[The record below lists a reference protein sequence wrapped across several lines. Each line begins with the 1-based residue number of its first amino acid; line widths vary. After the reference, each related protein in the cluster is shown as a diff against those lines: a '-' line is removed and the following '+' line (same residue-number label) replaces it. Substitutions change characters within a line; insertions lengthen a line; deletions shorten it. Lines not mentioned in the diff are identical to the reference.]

1 MFGCASNSGMEF
13 EKQPVKDIQFV
24 SLVQSNETRRQVRRE
39 RVTIRPYSTSH
50 VRNRTSHREDPWMT
64 TTQQSAPRRRHRRR
78 TTDSHR
84 RADIQGLRMV
94 AVLLVIVDHLFGWP
108 RGGFI
113 GVDVFFVVS
122 GFLITGLLLREYD
135 RTQTISF
142 AGFYRR
148 RIRRIV
154 PIATLVLAITCAA
167 GALVYSPSRA
177 ASIGMDAV
185 WAFFFASNW
194 RFAIEGTDYFNADAA
209 VSPLQHYWSLSV
221 EEQFY
226 FVWPALMLGIGVLVT
241 RRSWHS
247 NVKRILS
254 ATVMGVIVAASFVW
268 ALHETATDQAWAYF
282 STFTRVWELGVGAL
296 LAIGAGWVARLPRTA
311 RAPLAWCGLA
321 AIGVGAI
328 VISESGSFPAP
339 SAALPVLG
347 AAMVIAAGTGGAT
360 TFFAPLTNKV
370 SVYVGDIS
378 YSLYLWHWPVIV
390 ILGSLM
396 DMSAYYYVTVVFATF
411 GFSVASY
418 HFVEDL
424 IRRSNFLEPRAVRAE
439 ATRNR
444 TNRLSKK
451 SYPPAMRYAGLGAL
465 TLVTVAVAA
474 FSLQPLD
481 PPATPPARA
490 VADSAIASDEIAI
503 PTGPAQSA
511 LAAEIDAAVN
521 ATEWPALTPT
531 MDEAISGAQAPSG
544 IAECGLVDR
553 PGAEQCTWGAADAPK
568 TIMILGDSMA
578 MSFVQ
583 PIKNFA
589 ETSGGQWK
597 ARSEAM
603 FGCTFVDMDVST
615 QDADTSA
622 ACPAR
627 KAAAIAAV
635 NEVRPDVVI
644 ITNLHT
650 DIAAEQWIP
659 GVKRLTDQFSAN
671 VGEILILSAPP
682 DDKKPADCYT
692 RTSKPVDCL
701 SRVTDTWKA
710 RSRADRN
717 LAYRVGGT
725 YVDTRSLFCTP
736 DNYCPSFV
744 GTTPMKSDSAHMT
757 IEYAANV
764 SPAFAEMLGANDV

>member
-1 MFGCASNSGMEF
+1 
-13 EKQPVKDIQFV
+13 
-24 SLVQSNETRRQVRRE
+24 
-39 RVTIRPYSTSH
+39 
-50 VRNRTSHREDPWMT
+50 MT
-64 TTQQSAPRRRHRRR
+64 TTQPSAARRRHRRR
-78 TTDSHR
+78 ITDSHR
-84 RADIQGLRMV
+84 RSDIQGLRMV

-122 GFLITGLLLREYD
+122 GFLITGLLVREYD
-135 RTQTISF
+135 KTGTISF
-142 AGFYRR
+142 SGFYRR
-148 RIRRIV
+148 RVRRIV
-154 PIATLVLAITCAA
+154 PIATLVLVFTSAA
-167 GALVYSPSRA
+167 GALVYTSSRA
-177 ASIGMDAV
+177 SSIGVDAV

-226 FVWPALMLGIGVLVT
+226 FVWPALMLAIGVLVT
-241 RRSWHS
+241 RRSWNN
-247 NVKRILS
+247 NVKRIIS
-254 ATVMGVIVAASFVW
+254 AAVMGVVVAASFAW
-268 ALHETATDQAWAYF
+268 AMHETATDQSWAYF

-296 LAIGAGWVARLPRTA
+296 LAIGAWVSQMPRAA
-311 RAPLAWCGLA
+311 RAPLAWVGLGT
-321 AIGVGAI
+321 IGVGAF

-347 AAMVIAAGTGGAT
+347 AAMVIAAGIGGPT
-360 TFFAPLTNKV
+360 LFIAPLTNKV
-370 SVYVGDIS
+370 SVYIGDIS
-378 YSLYLWHWPVIV
+378 YSLYLWHWPIIV
-390 ILGSLM
+390 ILGSIM
-396 DMSAYYYVTVVFATF
+396 NVDAYYYVTVLAMTF
-411 GFSVASY
+411 GLSVASY
-418 HFVEDL
+418 HFVENPV
-424 IRRSNFLEPRAVRAE
+424 RRSNFLEPRAVRAE
-439 ATRNR
+439 ARRKRRNQLGR
-444 TNRLSKK
+444 K
-451 SYPPAMRYAGLGAL
+451 SRPPSVRYAALGAL
-465 TLVTVAVAA
+465 ALVTVAVAA
-474 FSLQPLD
+474 FSLKPLD

-490 VADSAIASDEIAI
+490 VADTALAPKDLAVSL
-503 PTGPAQSA
+503 GPAHVA
-511 LAAEIDAAVN
+511 RAAEIDAAVN
-521 ATEWPALTPT
+521 ATEWPVLTPT
-531 MDEAISGAQAPSG
+531 MDEAISGAQAPRG
-544 IAECGLVDR
+544 IADCGLVDR
-553 PGAEQCTWGAADAPK
+553 PDASQCTWGAADAPK
-568 TIMILGDSMA
+568 TMMILGDSMA

-589 ETSGGQWK
+589 EASNGQWK

-635 NEVRPDVVI
+635 NEVSPDVVI

-650 DIAAEQWIP
+650 DIAAELWIP
-659 GVKRLTDQFSAN
+659 GVKRLTDQFAAN
-671 VGEILILSAPP
+671 VEQILFLSAPP
-682 DDKKPADCYT
+682 NDKKPADCYT
-692 RTSKPVDCL
+692 RSSKPADCL

-725 YVDTRSLFCTP
+725 YVDTRTLFCTP

-757 IEYAANV
+757 IEYGAKV
-764 SPAFAEMLGANDV
+764 SPALAETFVAYVN

>member
-1 MFGCASNSGMEF
+1 
-13 EKQPVKDIQFV
+13 
-24 SLVQSNETRRQVRRE
+24 
-39 RVTIRPYSTSH
+39 
-50 VRNRTSHREDPWMT
+50 
-64 TTQQSAPRRRHRRR
+64 
-78 TTDSHR
+78 
-84 RADIQGLRMV
+84 MV

-135 RTQTISF
+135 KTGTISF

-148 RIRRIV
+148 RVRRIV
-154 PIATLVLAITCAA
+154 PIATLVLVSTSAA
-167 GALVYSPSRA
+167 GALVYASSRA
-177 ASIGMDAV
+177 ASIGIDAV

-209 VSPLQHYWSLSV
+209 ISPLQHYWSLSV

-226 FVWPALMLGIGVLVT
+226 FEWPALMLAIGALVT

-247 NVKRILS
+247 NVKRIIS
-254 ATVMGVIVAASFVW
+254 AAVMSVIVAASFAW
-268 ALHETATDQAWAYF
+268 AMHQTATDQSWAYF
-282 STFTRVWELGVGAL
+282 STFTRVWELGAGAL
-296 LAIGAGWVARLPRTA
+296 LAIGAGWVSQLPRAA
-311 RAPLAWCGLA
+311 RAPLAWMGLA
-321 AIGVGAI
+321 SIAVGAV

-347 AAMVIAAGTGGAT
+347 AALVIAAGIGGT
-360 TFFAPLTNKV
+360 SPFIAPLTNKV
-370 SVYVGDIS
+370 SVYIGDIS
-378 YSLYLWHWPVIV
+378 YSLYLWHWPIIV
-390 ILGSLM
+390 ILGSIM
-396 DMSAYYYVTVVFATF
+396 DMNGYYYVTVVFATF
-411 GFSVASY
+411 GLSVASY
-418 HFVEDL
+418 HFVEDPV
-424 IRRSNFLEPRAVRAE
+424 RRSNFLAPRAARAE
-439 ATRNR
+439 AKRKRKNQ
-444 TNRLSKK
+444 LSKRA
-451 SYPPAMRYAGLGAL
+451 YPPAMRYAGVGAL

-474 FSLQPLD
+474 FSLEPLD
-481 PPATPPARA
+481 PPTTPPARTA
-490 VADSAIASDEIAI
+490 ADTATAPDEAAA
-503 PTGPAQSA
+503 PLGPAQTA
-511 LAAEIDAAVN
+511 LAVEIDAAVN
-521 ATEWPALTPT
+521 AAEWPVLSPT
-531 MDEAISGAQAPSG
+531 MDEAITGAQAPSG

-553 PGAEQCTWGAADAPK
+553 PDASKCTWGAADAPK

-589 ETSGGQWK
+589 ESSDGQWK

-622 ACPAR
+622 ACPER

-635 NEVRPDVVI
+635 NEVRPDVVV

-650 DIAAEQWIP
+650 DIAAELWIP
-659 GVKRLTDQFSAN
+659 GVKRLTDQFAAN
-671 VGEILILSAPP
+671 AGKILFLSAPP
-682 DDKKPADCYT
+682 NDKKPADCYT
-692 RTSKPVDCL
+692 RNSKPADCL

-744 GTTPMKSDSAHMT
+744 GTTPIKSDSAHMT
-757 IEYAANV
+757 IEYGARV
-764 SPAFAEMLGANDV
+764 SAPLKEILVATGV

>member
-1 MFGCASNSGMEF
+1 
-13 EKQPVKDIQFV
+13 
-24 SLVQSNETRRQVRRE
+24 
-39 RVTIRPYSTSH
+39 
-50 VRNRTSHREDPWMT
+50 MT
-64 TTQQSAPRRRHRRR
+64 TTQPSTSPRRRRRR
-78 TTDSHR
+78 IAASTT

-122 GFLITGLLLREYD
+122 GFLITGLLLREFD
-135 RTQTISF
+135 RTGSISF

-154 PIATLVLAITCAA
+154 PIATLVLVLTTVAS
-167 GALVYSPSRA
+167 ALVYASSRA
-177 ASIGMDAV
+177 ATIGIDAV

-209 VSPLQHYWSLSV
+209 ISPLQHYWSLSV

-226 FVWPALMLGIGVLVT
+226 FVWPALMFAIGLLVARCSLAGI
-241 RRSWHS
+241 
-247 NVKRILS
+247 VKRVLS
-254 ATVMGVIVAASFVW
+254 AAVMGAIVAASFVW
-268 ALHETATDQAWAYF
+268 ALHDTATDQSWAYF

-296 LAIGAGWVARLPRTA
+296 LAIGAGRISHLPRTA
-311 RAPLAWCGLA
+311 RAPLAWLGLGT
-321 AIGVGAI
+321 IGVGAF
-328 VISESGSFPAP
+328 VINEAGAFPAP
-339 SAALPVLG
+339 LAAIPVAG
-347 AAMVIAAGTGGAT
+347 AAMVIAAGIGTPAP
-360 TFFAPLTNKV
+360 FIAPLTNKV
-370 SVYVGDIS
+370 SVYIGDIS

-390 ILGSLM
+390 ILGSIM
-396 DMSAYYYVTVVFATF
+396 DVNAYYYVTVLFATF
-411 GFSVASY
+411 GLSVASY
-418 HFVEDL
+418 HFVEDP

-439 ATRNR
+439 ARR
-444 TNRLSKK
+444 KRKNRLGGKN
-451 SYPPAMRYAGLGAL
+451 YLPAVRYAGLGAL
-465 TLVTVAVAA
+465 TLLTVAVSA
-474 FSLQPLD
+474 FSLKPFD
-481 PPATPPARA
+481 PPATPPARTA
-490 VADSAIASDEIAI
+490 TDTAIASDEVAI
-503 PTGPAQSA
+503 PMGTAQAA

-521 ATEWPALTPT
+521 ATEWPALSPT
-531 MDEAISGAQAPSG
+531 MDEAITGAQAPSG
-544 IAECGLVDR
+544 IAECGLVGR
-553 PGAEQCTWGAADAPK
+553 PDAARCTWGAPDAPK
-568 TIMILGDSMA
+568 TIMVLGDSMA

-589 ETSGGQWK
+589 EASGGQWK

-622 ACPAR
+622 ACPSR

-650 DIAAEQWIP
+650 DIAAELWIP
-659 GVKRLTDQFSAN
+659 GVKRLTDQFAAN
-671 VGEILILSAPP
+671 VGKILILAAPP
-682 DDKKPADCYT
+682 NDKKPADCYT
-692 RTSKPVDCL
+692 RTSKPADCL

-744 GTTPMKSDSAHMT
+744 ETTPMKSDSAHMT
-757 IEYAANV
+757 IEYGAKV
-764 SPAFAEMLGANDV
+764 SAPFNEMLVANGF

>member
-1 MFGCASNSGMEF
+1 
-13 EKQPVKDIQFV
+13 
-24 SLVQSNETRRQVRRE
+24 
-39 RVTIRPYSTSH
+39 
-50 VRNRTSHREDPWMT
+50 MT
-64 TTQQSAPRRRHRRR
+64 TTQPPTTPRRRRRR
-78 TTDSHR
+78 TATSTT

-135 RTQTISF
+135 KTGTISF

-148 RIRRIV
+148 RVRRIV
-154 PIATLVLAITCAA
+154 PIATLVLVLTTVT
-167 GALVYSPSRA
+167 GALVYASSRA
-177 ASIGMDAV
+177 ASIGLDAV

-194 RFAIEGTDYFNADAA
+194 RFAIQGTDYFNADAA
-209 VSPLQHYWSLSV
+209 ISPLQHYWSLSV

-226 FVWPALMLGIGVLVT
+226 FVWPALMLAIGVVVT
-241 RRSWHS
+241 RRSWPID
-247 NVKRILS
+247 VKRILS
-254 ATVMGVIVAASFVW
+254 AAVMGLIVVTSFVW
-268 ALHETATDQAWAYF
+268 AMYETATDQSWAYF

-296 LAIGAGWVARLPRTA
+296 LAIGAGWVSRLPRVA
-311 RAPLAWCGLA
+311 RAPLAWLGLGFIA
-321 AIGVGAI
+321 VGAV

-347 AAMVIAAGTGGAT
+347 AALVIAAGIGGT
-360 TFFAPLTNKV
+360 TPFIAPLTHKV
-370 SVYVGDIS
+370 SVYLGDIS
-378 YSLYLWHWPVIV
+378 YSLYLWHWPLIV

-396 DMSAYYYVTVVFATF
+396 DANGYYYVTVVFATF
-411 GFSVASY
+411 GLSVASY
-418 HFVEDL
+418 HFVEDP

-439 ATRNR
+439 AKRGR
-444 TNRLSKK
+444 KNRLSRG
-451 SYPPAMRYAGLGAL
+451 SNPPAMRYAGVGAL

-474 FSLQPLD
+474 FSLGPLD
-481 PPATPPARA
+481 PPTTPPARIATATAIDSNATA
-490 VADSAIASDEIAI
+490 V
-503 PTGPAQSA
+503 PLGPAQTA

-521 ATEWPALTPT
+521 ATEWPVLTPT
-531 MDEAISGAQAPSG
+531 MDEAITGAQAPGG

-553 PGAEQCTWGAADAPK
+553 PDAAQCTWGASDAPK
-568 TIMILGDSMA
+568 TMMILGDSMA

-589 ETSGGQWK
+589 EASGGQWRV
-597 ARSEAM
+597 RSEAM
-603 FGCTFVDMDVST
+603 FGCTFVDMDVTT
-615 QDADTSA
+615 QDAGTSA
-622 ACPAR
+622 ACPSR

-644 ITNLHT
+644 ITNLHS
-650 DIAAEQWIP
+650 DIAAELWIP
-659 GVKRLTDQFSAN
+659 GVKRLTDQFASN
-671 VGEILILSAPP
+671 VGKILILAAPP
-682 DDKKPADCYT
+682 NDKKPADCYT
-692 RTSKPVDCL
+692 RASKPADCL
-701 SRVTDTWKA
+701 SRVTDTWKV

-736 DNYCPSFV
+736 DNYCPSFA

-757 IEYAANV
+757 IEYGAKA
-764 SPAFAEMLGANDV
+764 SLAFAEMLLTNGL

>member
-1 MFGCASNSGMEF
+1 
-13 EKQPVKDIQFV
+13 
-24 SLVQSNETRRQVRRE
+24 
-39 RVTIRPYSTSH
+39 
-50 VRNRTSHREDPWMT
+50 MT
-64 TTQQSAPRRRHRRR
+64 TIQPSAARRRHRRR
-78 TTDSHR
+78 ITDSHR
-84 RADIQGLRMV
+84 RSDIQGLRMV

-108 RGGFI
+108 QGGFI

-135 RTQTISF
+135 KTQTISF

-148 RIRRIV
+148 RIRRIM
-154 PIATLVLAITCAA
+154 PIATLVLVMACVA
-167 GALVYSPSRA
+167 GVLVYSSARA
-177 ASIGMDAV
+177 ASIGTDAV

-194 RFAIEGTDYFNADAA
+194 RFALEGTDYFNADAA
-209 VSPLQHYWSLSV
+209 ISPLQHYWSLSV

-226 FVWPALMLGIGVLVT
+226 FVWPALMLAIGVLVT

-247 NVKRILS
+247 NVKRTLS
-254 ATVMGVIVAASFVW
+254 ATVMGAIVAASFVW
-268 ALHETATDQAWAYF
+268 ALHDTATDPAWAYF

-296 LAIGAGWVARLPRTA
+296 LAIGTGWVARLPRAA
-311 RAPLAWCGLA
+311 RAPLAWSGLA
-321 AIGVGAI
+321 AIGIGAF

-360 TFFAPLTNKV
+360 PYLAPLTNKA

-378 YSLYLWHWPVIV
+378 YSLYLWHWPIIV
-390 ILGSLM
+390 ILGSIM
-396 DMSAYYYVTVVFATF
+396 DVDAYYYVTVLAMTF
-411 GFSVASY
+411 GLSVASY
-418 HFVEDL
+418 HFVENPV
-424 IRRSNFLEPRAVRAE
+424 RRSNFLEPRAVRAE
-439 ATRNR
+439 ARRKRRNQIGR
-444 TNRLSKK
+444 K
-451 SYPPAMRYAGLGAL
+451 SRPPSVRYAALGAL
-465 TLVTVAVAA
+465 TLVTIAVAA
-474 FSLQPLD
+474 FSLKPLD

-490 VADSAIASDEIAI
+490 AADAALAPDDIAV
-503 PTGPAQSA
+503 PLGPAQSA
-511 LAAEIDAAVN
+511 LATEIDAAVN
-521 ATEWPALTPT
+521 AVEWPALTPT
-531 MDEAISGAQAPSG
+531 MGEAISGAQAPGG

-553 PGAEQCTWGAADAPK
+553 PGPEQCTWGAADAPK

-589 ETSGGQWK
+589 EASGGVWK

-603 FGCTFVDMDVST
+603 FGCTFVDMDVNT
-615 QDADTSA
+615 RDADTSA

-627 KAAAIAAV
+627 KAAAIDAV
-635 NEVRPDVVI
+635 NEVRPDVVV

-650 DIAAEQWIP
+650 DIAAELWIP
-659 GVKRLTDQFSAN
+659 GVKRLTDQFAAN
-671 VGEILILSAPP
+671 AGKILILSAPP
-682 DDKKPADCYT
+682 NDKKPADCYT
-692 RTSKPVDCL
+692 RTSTPADCL

-717 LAYRVGGT
+717 LAYRVGGA
-725 YVDTRSLFCTP
+725 YVDTRGLFCTP

-757 IEYAANV
+757 IEYGAKV
-764 SPAFAEMLGANDV
+764 SSAIAEILGANGV